1 MARVTVEDCVL
12 KVPNRFELVMMAA
25 QRARDI
31 SAGAPLT
38 VEKDND
44 KNPVIALREIADETV
59 TLESLREALIKERQK
74 IPEADDA
81 DDEIIE
87 LMAGE
92 EEYMAQATAQ
102 HVEASQD
109 DEQVEEAVEEEIL
122 EGDEPQNLDDVPDQV
137 DAPFTSGDDDNK

>member
-59 TLESLREALIKERQK
+59 TLESLRESLIKERQR

-92 EEYMAQATAQ
+92 EEYMAQAAAQ

-109 DEQVEEAVEEEIL
+109 DEQVEEAVEEDIL

-137 DAPFTSGDDDNK
+137 DAPFTSGDDNK